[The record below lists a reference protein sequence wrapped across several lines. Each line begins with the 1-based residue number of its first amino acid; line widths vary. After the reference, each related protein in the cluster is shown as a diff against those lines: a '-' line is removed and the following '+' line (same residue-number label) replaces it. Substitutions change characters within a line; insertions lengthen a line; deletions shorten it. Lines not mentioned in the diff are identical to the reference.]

1 MTFWVFFFFGGPG
14 PGPLLEMQVLRS
26 ARRGVRSSDSAR
38 ASWQRGVWRKP
49 IAKHWPDEQKADSRL
64 IQWVR
69 GLKDSKPKYT
79 YGAE

>member
-1 MTFWVFFFFGGPG
+1 MKNWQGVFFRCARQGA
-14 PGPLLEMQVLRS
+14 LLEVQVLRS